1 MGSARGRCDNK
12 SGLLVVLVSWQ
23 VPPLQRHWPHSGPP
37 KTEGHRQ
44 EPSCGCGMPCL
55 QIRVVFFE
63 KTGKLWM
70 GERTR
75 RRATRVMTWSII
87 TGRISRGPELWCWD
101 SQFEVPGSI
110 SPPHVRRLKSSSIYW
125 IRLTEYTR
133 SISFYLERKHQG
145 SMLNWSKSM
154 LPMIWLHPSNVQQEL
169 FSHTCIVFLNS
180 ELIYL
185 FILEL
190 FKPFKNNVTVLFFY
204 G

>member
-75 RRATRVMTWSII
+75 RRATRVMTWTFIMGRVESPRTGI
-87 TGRISRGPELWCWD
+87 TVFQLKAPGPGEKA
-101 SQFEVPGSI
+101 PGI
-110 SPPHVRRLKSSSIYW
+110 
-125 IRLTEYTR
+125 
-133 SISFYLERKHQG
+133 
-145 SMLNWSKSM
+145 
-154 LPMIWLHPSNVQQEL
+154 NV
-169 FSHTCIVFLNS
+169 
-180 ELIYL
+180 ELIQKYVANDL
-185 FILEL
+185 TSPKQCAARAFLPYCHTANYNYFSEFWINLSWVV
-190 FKPFKNNVTVLFFY
+190 F
-204 G
+204 